1 VLRNCLFRTPCDHNI
16 VLLNRKNETNTYKC
30 MDKKEGGESAS
41 KLSIKYTFVELYG
54 MPWDILCKTQIYL
67 SSHKNK
73 IECITNII

>member
-1 VLRNCLFRTPCDHNI
+1 
-16 VLLNRKNETNTYKC
+16 